1 MVLSAFFHSTASL
14 FLRAFTWPYILW
26 HILAALLTLLLV
38 MSGFDWWFF
47 LGTRAPLYHPL
58 TWAAGLGGFF
68 VPVLMPL
75 LMLVY
80 GKVQRSPTT
89 AKRALILAQ
98 AVIVS
103 WLISSTYKAFTGRVE
118 PEFLTLTSIVDNS
131 RDFNFGFW
139 EYGIFWGWPS
149 SHTAVACALAAA
161 LFVLYKHSAMTRA
174 AAVFYALFIAS
185 GAAIGFHWFSDVLA
199 GVIVGTLVGFLAAR
213 QKL

>member
-1 MVLSAFFHSTASL
+1 MVFWTFFHQAASL

-38 MSGFDWWFF
+38 MSGFDWWFY
-47 LGTRAPLYHPL
+47 LETRSPIYYSL
-58 TWAAGLGGFF
+58 TLAAGIGGFF
-68 VPVLMPL
+68 VPVLVPL

-80 GKVQRSPTT
+80 GNVQRSPTT
-89 AKRALILAQ
+89 VKRALILAQ

-118 PEFLTLTSIVDNS
+118 PEFLTFTSSLDNS

-174 AAVFYALFIAS
+174 AAVFYAFFIAL
-185 GAAIGFHWFSDVLA
+185 GAGIGFHWFSDVLA